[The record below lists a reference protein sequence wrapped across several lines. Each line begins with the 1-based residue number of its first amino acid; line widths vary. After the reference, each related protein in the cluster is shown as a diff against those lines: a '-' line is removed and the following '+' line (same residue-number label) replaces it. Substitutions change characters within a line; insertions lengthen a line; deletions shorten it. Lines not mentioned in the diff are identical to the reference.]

1 MLLDN
6 PENKKYVD
14 SISHNCRM
22 VKNKGIAKFDIIV
35 NDRNVMV
42 TEEQPIESEHKTNSF
57 VSIGTFRFYLIINR
71 AD

>member
-14 SISHNCRM
+14 SLSHNCRR
-22 VKNKGIAKFDIIV
+22 VKNQRIAKFGIIV
-35 NDRNVMV
+35 NNRNVME
-42 TEEQPIESEHKTNSF
+42 TEEQLKEPEHKRNS

>member
-35 NDRNVMV
+35 NDRNVME
-42 TEEQPIESEHKTNSF
+42 TEEQLKEPEHKRNS
-57 VSIGTFRFYLIINR
+57 VSIGTFRLCYIIE
-71 AD
+71 